1 MSAPTEAA
9 QAEPETDT
17 AAGPGSAGGPRA
29 SPADA
34 VARRESAV
42 GTRQAKTIEAR
53 ALNLFYGDFHAV
65 ENVTITIEPNK
76 VTALIGS
83 SGCGKTTFLRSL
95 NRMHEL
101 TPGAR
106 VEGQITL
113 DGQDIYAKGVDP
125 VEVRRLVGMVFQS
138 PNPFPTM
145 SIYENVAAGLN
156 LNASKVKKSDKDDVV
171 ERALRGAHLWEEVK
185 DRLDKPG
192 TGLSGGQQQRL
203 CIARATAVEPEV
215 LLDGRALLR
224 PGPGRDPGD
233 RGADPGPEDQVH
245 DRDRHPQHA
254 AGGAGQ
260 RHHRLL
266 QPRRNRQA
274 RPPGR
279 DRGDRDDL
287 HQPLAES
294 DRGLR
299 QRAVRMTPNGIR
311 VEYQQEL
318 EQLEDS
324 ALGGLDLASAALERT
339 LEAVE
344 HQDVELAQIV
354 VADDDR
360 IDGRYLEVHQAL
372 ITLLATQSPVATDL
386 RLISALLH
394 VLKNV
399 ERMGDQSVNICK
411 MIPLSGNEPPADREM
426 VKMII
431 AMGRQARILI
441 SQAKRAFKERDVDM
455 ARDLVRQDDVVDRLN
470 RDCFRLAL
478 EIGDDADKREWAM
491 TMLLAARAIER
502 IGDNAVDIGEQVAFV
517 VTGLFREFE
526 DASHPTA

>member
-1 MSAPTEAA
+1 MS
-9 QAEPETDT
+9 
-17 AAGPGSAGGPRA
+17 
-29 SPADA
+29 
-34 VARRESAV
+34 
-42 GTRQAKTIEAR
+42 
-53 ALNLFYGDFHAV
+53 
-65 ENVTITIEPNK
+65 
-76 VTALIGS
+76 
-83 SGCGKTTFLRSL
+83 
-95 NRMHEL
+95 
-101 TPGAR
+101 
-106 VEGQITL
+106 
-113 DGQDIYAKGVDP
+113 
-125 VEVRRLVGMVFQS
+125 
-138 PNPFPTM
+138 
-145 SIYENVAAGLN
+145 
-156 LNASKVKKSDKDDVV
+156 
-171 ERALRGAHLWEEVK
+171 
-185 DRLDKPG
+185 
-192 TGLSGGQQQRL
+192 
-203 CIARATAVEPEV
+203 
-215 LLDGRALLR
+215 
-224 PGPGRDPGD
+224 
-233 RGADPGPEDQVH
+233 
-245 DRDRHPQHA
+245 
-254 AGGAGQ
+254 
-260 RHHRLL
+260 
-266 QPRRNRQA
+266 
-274 RPPGR
+274 
-279 DRGDRDDL
+279 
-287 HQPLAES
+287 
-294 DRGLR
+294 
-299 QRAVRMTPNGIR
+299 PNGIR

-399 ERMGDQSVNICK
+399 ERMGDQCVNICK

-431 AMGRQARILI
+431 TMGRQARTLI

-455 ARDLVRQDDVVDRLN
+455 ARDLVRQDDVIDNLN

-526 DASHPTA
+526 DASHPA